1 MGNETRQDK
10 AISIGVMHELM
21 RLFEEDFKQG
31 DMSRDDVSA
40 ANMCI
45 QGFCGG
51 MRGYEVMFTDL
62 KGLRHDQEQRVIR
75 QQSDGIGWPLV
86 GRFKMEGGAFGNH
99 IVPIAGVTKS
109 GLQPL
114 KWGDRLIGALQDEG
128 VTKGW
133 AFCREDGR
141 QAHCADYGE
150 TVFSKLEEIQN
161 NRPDLIEQD
170 CKVREEY
177 GLQRSWR
184 RGFASEAANQGVKET
199 DINAQ
204 CRWQSEMK
212 TGRMVFRSMADR
224 YTDYRLNRSRLLK
237 PSRAL

>member
-1 MGNETRQDK
+1 MRLPSPASAWGREHHAVASFWYHLARGEFGGSESALERVETR
-10 AISIGVMHELM
+10 SE
-21 RLFEEDFKQG
+21 FF
-31 DMSRDDVSA
+31 
-40 ANMCI
+40 
-45 QGFCGG
+45 
-51 MRGYEVMFTDL
+51 
-62 KGLRHDQEQRVIR
+62 GLRADDEDEDTQGTSMMSEIKVG
-75 QQSDGIGWPLV
+75 SPVSNDGIGWPLV